1 MNLYQGMMYNMRL
14 VFFLLLLVGIPTYS
28 QDFSPS
34 FRWLGDIRIRSEVDM
49 RDFDQRT
56 HANTYTLLR
65 TRLGLEARPLED
77 VRVLIQARDS
87 RVFGQETST
96 LADSRNLDLHQG
108 YVEIAKLFLDE
119 LTLRLGR
126 QELSYGNERM
136 VGAVGWHNVG
146 RVFDGGLARLDV
158 PSFVLDL
165 FAMNTGEV
173 QPYTPV
179 ATPAAV
185 QPVSEEGSNFFGSY
199 LSMKNIPEHTVSGY
213 LLYEWNRSLLSGAT
227 ELQRFTA
234 GSHVKGKADAL
245 DYECEVAYQAGKR
258 RAVNVS
264 AYMLTGGVGYSFA
277 GSVFSRIAAGYEL
290 LSGSSGGPT
299 YNSFDPAFHTGHKFY
314 GYMDYFISIPAQTLD
329 RGLTDLIIRS
339 TITPSEKLSLNIW
352 FHHFAY
358 HQSAAGQRPLGQ
370 EIDLVLNLRYNKN
383 VIFEVSTS
391 VFLPASAM
399 RQRFSGSDA
408 AFWGY
413 LMTTVV
419 F

>member
-1 MNLYQGMMYNMRL
+1 MRL
-14 VFFLLLLVGIPTYS
+14 LAFFLLLAAVPASS

-34 FRWLGDIRIRSEVDM
+34 FRWMGDIRIRSEVDM
-49 RDFDQRT
+49 RDCNQRT

-77 VRVLIQARDS
+77 VRILIQARDS

-96 LADSRNLDLHQG
+96 LSDSRNLDLHQG
-108 YVEIAKLFLDE
+108 YVELTKLFLDE

-136 VGAVGWHNVG
+136 VGTVGWHNVG
-146 RVFDGGLARLDV
+146 RVFDGGLARFDI
-158 PSFVLDL
+158 PSFMLDL

-173 QPYTPV
+173 QPYAPV
-179 ATPAAV
+179 ATPPAV
-185 QPVSEEGSNFFGSY
+185 QPVSDEGSNFFGSY
-199 LSMKNIPEHTVSGY
+199 LSIKNIPEHTVSGY
-213 LLYEWNRSLLSGAT
+213 LLYEWNRSLSSGAT

-234 GSHVKGKADAL
+234 GSHVKGKANAL
-245 DYECEVAYQAGKR
+245 DYECEFAYQGGKR
-258 RAVNVS
+258 RATNIS
-264 AYMLTGGVGYSFA
+264 AYMLTGGVGYSFE
-277 GSVFSRIAAGYEL
+277 GSVFSRVAAGYEL
-290 LSGSSGGPT
+290 LSGLSGGTT
-299 YNSFDPAFHTGHKFY
+299 YKSFDPAFHTGHKFY
-314 GYMDYFISIPAQTLD
+314 GYMDYFINIPAQTLD
-329 RGLTDLIIRS
+329 RGLTDLMIRS

-358 HQSAAGQRPLGQ
+358 HQSIAGQRTLGQ
-370 EIDLVLNLRYNKN
+370 EIDVVLTLRYNRN
-383 VIFEVSTS
+383 VNFEVGTS

-399 RQRFSGSDA
+399 RQRFNGSDA

-413 LMTTVV
+413 LLTMVT